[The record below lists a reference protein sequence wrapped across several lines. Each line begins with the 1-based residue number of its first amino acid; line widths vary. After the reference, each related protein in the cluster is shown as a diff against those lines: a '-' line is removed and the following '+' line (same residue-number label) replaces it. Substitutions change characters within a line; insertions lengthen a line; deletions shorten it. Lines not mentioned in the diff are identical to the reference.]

1 MTPYK
6 PLMDVQQVT
15 RPLEIRETSPVRK
28 KQDEVLLARDVL
40 KTVIVKTNL

>member
-28 KQDEVLLARDVL
+28 KTRRSA
-40 KTVIVKTNL
+40 TNHEMF

>member
-28 KQDEVLLARDVL
+28 KQEEVLLVTRCSE
-40 KTVIVKTNL
+40 NCYG